1 MRVRVRVLVR
11 VVTMSIRNDAAD
23 KTSEALKTTTGQFKA
38 FGLATGPLF
47 SDAIRFKPGMSP
59 IRASTDAPSNA
70 DRCDRVFTPQRAK
83 PTHAPNGGLDID
95 ALVSAAQRT
104 SLAPRSNARSVGARC
119 DALPVEE
126 DVAGACMDELSFEII
141 DTGRLAE
148 DAVYV
153 AALAARLGADRPVD
167 TEGLVKTLGNIKK
180 WWQRRKSES
189 ADKNAAKNAA
199 NKAAEE
205 AAEERLDETEGVEEA
220 RAMIEAH
227 ATEQGVDLRHVDM
240 DTFAMYE
247 HMITAVQHIDALA
260 GVGWEH
266 EVDIGAPAWWERK
279 KQQAKEAMAK
289 AGEKVKKAREA
300 AAGAADKA
308 KAKAAA
314 VAEKAK
320 LAKASAGETAKLAA
334 DKAKLAADK
343 ARAAADKTKNSD
355 LAKQVGKAK
364 AAVSKFAKV
373 KWQRFTNEDR
383 ITKME
388 RYDYTLYSSQPL
400 KKVMIDKKS
409 TTLPFGGKPASD
421 KDPLHDPH
429 TQSVEVDPFFYGMIA
444 GIQKGLVTNAQGD
457 QAFSMDAKEK
467 LDILGSDKYR
477 DVLTIRQPSEDD
489 DPLTALT
496 KRGYMGGTQYG
507 ASPNEI
513 IDRIRAQ
520 NAVQMH
526 AVPSTADSSQLV
538 YPPDG
543 KPNGAHPL
551 CLGHSMMV
559 PVASLGPP
567 LPYRQNASELPDA
580 SMGQANDPFSLVRAC
595 VSSEWL
601 KTVERELVASPLRN
615 DFAEVLSAEGTEHA
629 PFIIPMPSKYSDP
642 NNLSASDAKQYKKA
656 FPQIPIVDARP
667 MPAWYKELS
676 SPTYADVWLANE
688 ERDKKNGP
696 GINEMTL
703 VDPNASMRPVSALLV
718 VPLEK
723 HIVEQSGAFKR
734 TDEGG
739 IAMEYQRLYPW
750 QPVPAF
756 TKDAQ
761 NNPTD
766 TVGDTRKAINGM
778 LKAGENFS
786 RDQLL
791 HLGYAPSVHPTMAKD
806 MPHAPVRFM
815 QSDVDFQSRFEV
827 AVFALGL
834 SPACDAGGN
843 SATCEKA
850 LDDVGAGNMLMIGTH
865 PLLLG
870 KQHNGTEYVGFEKP
884 DQVFVS
890 HGNGVALTNALP
902 VALEGE
908 HIDTRF
914 VWASMKLLQRSWSKA
929 TNPRVSKPSL
939 ARFRKLIG
947 LSREMWQS
955 PDTKFNMSGWEK
967 KRAGRVAAFQRRSA
981 SREDE
986 MFGNAMRELG
996 MVNVLTGAE
1005 LSLHELSHEEFA
1017 LALERAGIDLDA
1029 EDQD

>member
-1 MRVRVRVLVR
+1 
-11 VVTMSIRNDAAD
+11 MSLRNDNVD
-23 KTSEALKTTTGQFKA
+23 KPSTSITTTAGQFKA
-38 FGLATGPLF
+38 LGFATGPLF
-47 SDAIRFKPGMSP
+47 SDAIRLKPGAPP
-59 IRASTDAPSNA
+59 IRLNATSNA
-70 DRCDRVFTPQRAK
+70 GRRDCAFAPQHAR
-83 PTHAPNGGLDID
+83 PTRAPNGGLDID
-95 ALVSAAQRT
+95 ALVNAAQRT
-104 SLAPRSNARSVGARC
+104 SLAPRSKPDPVSACC
-119 DALPVEE
+119 DVVPATE
-126 DVAGACMDELSFEII
+126 DVADACMDESSFEIV
-141 DTGRLAE
+141 DVGRAAE
-148 DAVYV
+148 EAVYV
-153 AALAARLGADRPVD
+153 AALAARLGVNRPVD
-167 TEGLVKTLGNIKK
+167 TEGLVKTLGDIKK
-180 WWQRRKSES
+180 WWERKKKEGV
-189 ADKNAAKNAA
+189 DKKAAKKAA
-199 NKAAEE
+199 AEAKKAAKAAEAVE
-205 AAEERLDETEGVEEA
+205 AAKKKAAAAELVAETEDMEEA
-220 RAMIEAH
+220 RAMIVAH
-227 ATEQGVDLRHVDM
+227 AIEQGVDLRHVDM

-279 KQQAKEAMAK
+279 KQQAKNAMDK
-289 AGEKVKKAREA
+289 AAEKVQKAREA

-320 LAKASAGETAKLAA
+320 LAKAGAAEKAKLAT
-334 DKAKLAADK
+334 DKAKEAADK
-343 ARAAADKTKNSD
+343 ARAAADKAKESH
-355 LAKQVGKAK
+355 LANQVGKAK
-364 AAVSKFAKV
+364 AAVSKFAKT
-373 KWQRFTNEDR
+373 KLERLTNEDR
-383 ITKME
+383 ITKMA
-388 RYDYTLYSSQPL
+388 RYDYTLYSSQSL
-400 KKVMIDKKS
+400 KKVMIDKKP
-409 TTLPFGGKPASD
+409 TTLPFGGKPTSD
-421 KDPLHDPH
+421 KDPLYDPH
-429 TQSVEVDPFFYGMIA
+429 THSVQEDPFFYGLIA
-444 GIQKGLVTNAQGD
+444 SIQKSIVTNAQGD

-467 LDILGSDKYR
+467 LDILGSEKYR
-477 DVLTIRQPSEDD
+477 DVLTIRQPSEED

-496 KRGYMGGTQYG
+496 KRGYMAGTQYG
-507 ASPNEI
+507 ASPYEI

-543 KPNGAHPL
+543 TPNGAHPL

-559 PVASLGPP
+559 PVSALGPP
-567 LPYRQNASELPDA
+567 LPYRQNADTLPEP
-580 SMGQANDPFSLVRAC
+580 SMGQANDPLSLVRAC

-601 KTVERELVASPLRN
+601 KTVEKELVASPLRN
-615 DFAEVLSAEGTEHA
+615 DFSEMLSADGTEHA
-629 PFIIPMPSKYSDP
+629 PFIIPMPSKYADP
-642 NNLSASDAKQYKKA
+642 NTLSVKDAAQYNKA
-656 FPQIPIVDARP
+656 FPEIPIVDARP
-667 MPAWYKELS
+667 MPKWFKELS

-688 ERDKKNGP
+688 ERNQQNGP
-696 GINEMTL
+696 GIREATR

-750 QPVPAF
+750 EMVPAF
-756 TKDAQ
+756 VKDAK

-766 TVGDTRKAINGM
+766 TVSDTRNAINAM
-778 LKAGENFS
+778 IKSGEQFS
-786 RDQLL
+786 RDQLS
-791 HLGYAPSVHPTMAKD
+791 HLGYAPSVHPTTAQD
-806 MPHAPVRFM
+806 NPHAPIRFI

-834 SPACDAGGN
+834 SSSCDAGGN
-843 SATCEKA
+843 PATCEKA
-850 LDDVGAGNMLMIGTH
+850 LDDAGAGNMLMIGTH
-865 PLLLG
+865 PLIFG
-870 KQHNGTEYVGFEKP
+870 KQHNGVEYVGFEGP

-914 VWASMKLLQRSWSKA
+914 LWASMKLLQRCWSKA

-947 LSREMWQS
+947 FSREMWQS

-967 KRAGRVAAFQRRSA
+967 KGAARAASFQRRSTNK
-981 SREDE
+981 EEE
-986 MFGNAMRELG
+986 MFGKALRELG

-1029 EDQD
+1029 AECD